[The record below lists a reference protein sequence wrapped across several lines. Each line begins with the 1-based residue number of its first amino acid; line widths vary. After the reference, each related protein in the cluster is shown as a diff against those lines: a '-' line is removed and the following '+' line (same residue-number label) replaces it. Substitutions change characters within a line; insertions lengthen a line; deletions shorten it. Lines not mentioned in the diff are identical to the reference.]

1 MSEVT
6 KFDLEEK
13 MEKAVDFLKGEFVG
27 IRTGR
32 AHPGLV
38 SDIKVD
44 YYGSSTP
51 LKQLAT
57 ISVPEG
63 RSLMITPFDKTVL
76 KDLEK
81 AILASDLGVTPQND
95 GQVIRLN
102 LPELTGDRR
111 KELTKMVHKLS
122 EEARIAVRNLRR
134 DCNDF
139 YKKKLNES
147 EIGEDQYHDF
157 LDQIQKITDGYI
169 QDIDKTMKD
178 KEEEILT
185 KF

>member
-1 MSEVT
+1 MSDVN
-6 KFDLEEK
+6 KFDLKGK
-13 MEKAVDFLKGEFVG
+13 MQGVADHLVHEFQG

-44 YYGSSTP
+44 YYGASTP
-51 LKQLAT
+51 LIQLAT
-57 ISVPEG
+57 ISIPEA
-63 RSLMITPFDKTVL
+63 RSIVVAPFDKTVI
-76 KDLEK
+76 KDVEK
-81 AILASDLGVTPQND
+81 AILVSGLGVTPQND

-111 KELTKMVHKLS
+111 KELTKMVHKYS
-122 EEARIAVRNLRR
+122 EEARIMVRNLRR

-139 YKKKLNES
+139 YKKMESTS
-147 EIGEDQYHDF
+147 EISEDNLRDY
-157 LDQIQKITDGYI
+157 LEEIQEITDKFI
-169 QDIDKTMKD
+169 TEIDKSMKE